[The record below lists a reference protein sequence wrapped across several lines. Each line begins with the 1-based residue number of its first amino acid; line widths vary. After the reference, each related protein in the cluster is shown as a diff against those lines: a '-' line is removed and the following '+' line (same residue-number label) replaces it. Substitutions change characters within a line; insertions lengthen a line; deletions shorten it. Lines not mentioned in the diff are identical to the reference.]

1 MEEKYILKQYKNCEA
16 KELNFTAIDFETA
29 TLKEKYPCQIGLA
42 IVRNGQIVKRISRYI
57 KPPYNYYLKSCI
69 NVHHITPEITQNEPS
84 FDDVWYDI
92 KEYIEGEFLVAHN
105 ASFDILALENI
116 LNYYWINLPILKGYA
131 CTKNIF
137 GGISLDVACKMYEI
151 KLDNHHDG
159 CCDAC
164 ACAKLYLAYVNNI
177 EPKHKKEEISKEVK
191 NVQLNF
197 FNDSFLTSHAPLKGD
212 ILKKDLS
219 GADPQNPFYDRK
231 VVITGIFTQE
241 RKNLGLQL
249 KSMGADIN
257 IGITKK
263 TNYVL
268 IGEDPGLKKIEKV
281 NKLIHDGYK
290 IRKLYQKDI
299 DAILSGDWEGYHATK
314 EVKKDID
321 LTIEHYNKHH
331 IGFEG
336 ERNIIASKELY
347 YGKGFAGNFDLFNQI
362 TGNLGAC
369 GDNEIYPETNIC
381 VLSDFTINKLKVGEK
396 DETILY
402 IQNLYN
408 SNRSITF
415 DFQFISESEILAF
428 CTERCKKY
436 NDEVTSELYDKYI
449 ASTKEAIPVK

>member
-1 MEEKYILKQYKNCEA
+1 MEDKYILKQYENCEA

-42 IVRNGQIVKRISRYI
+42 VVRNGKIVKRISRYI
-57 KPPYNYYLKSCI
+57 KPPFNHYLKSCI
-69 NVHHITPEITQNEPS
+69 NVHQITPEMTQNEPE
-84 FDDVWYDI
+84 FDDVWHDI
-92 KEYIEGEFLVAHN
+92 KEYIENEFLVAHN
-105 ASFDILALENI
+105 ASFDIPALENI

-137 GGISLDVACKMYEI
+137 GGISLDVACKMHEI
-151 KLDNHHDG
+151 QLNNHHDG

-164 ACAKLYLAYVNNI
+164 ACAELYLAYVNNI
-177 EPKHKKEEISKEVK
+177 EPKHNKEEFSKERK
-191 NVQLNF
+191 NIQLNF
-197 FNDSFLTSHAPLKGD
+197 FNNNFIESHTPLRGD

-241 RKNLGLQL
+241 RKKLGLQL

-257 IGITKK
+257 TGITKN

-281 NKLIHDGYK
+281 DKLIYDGYK

-299 DAILSGDWEGYHATK
+299 DAILSGEWEVYHATK

-321 LTIEHYNKHH
+321 LTIEHYNRHH
-331 IGFEG
+331 IGFENEG
-336 ERNIIASKELY
+336 NIIASKELY

-369 GDNEIYPETNIC
+369 GDNTIYPETNIC
-381 VLSDFTINKLKVGEK
+381 VLSNSTIEKLKKGEK

-402 IQNLYN
+402 IQDLYN
-408 SNRSITF
+408 SNKSITF
-415 DFQFISESEILAF
+415 DFKFISEHEILAF
-428 CTERCKKY
+428 CIKRCDECG
-436 NDEVTSELYDKYI
+436 DEVTKYLYTKYI
-449 ASTKEAIPVK
+449 NSISDN